1 MGYVAHTTKAITT
14 FLSFGCRLVFVKV
27 QECYKAIF
35 MATPIAIGVGPLHS
49 GMAVARGRSRAIPAI
64 SAVLGRGIRAV
75 VRSGIGVPTH
85 SLDADPQFGA
95 SLGSLRWRHVNFSQ
109 LTQHDHSS
117 YQNSAS

>member
-1 MGYVAHTTKAITT
+1 MQMGYVAHTTKAITT

-35 MATPIAIGVGPLHS
+35 M
-49 GMAVARGRSRAIPAI
+49 VARGRSRAIPAI